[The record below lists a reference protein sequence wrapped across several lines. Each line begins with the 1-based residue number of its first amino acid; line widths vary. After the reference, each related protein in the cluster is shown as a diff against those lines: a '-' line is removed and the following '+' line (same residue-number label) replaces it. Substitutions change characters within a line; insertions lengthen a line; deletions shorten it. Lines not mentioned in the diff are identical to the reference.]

1 MFLQVRGH
9 LAFSVITFLIENVR
23 KASGSKPAPRAAG
36 YTGQAAR
43 FVKLG
48 VTKWIARRLKIL
60 GRFDKARGQDALKI
74 SGLEGPRGA
83 PPPAGAFKYP
93 GGVFPLLPQVLELVE
108 RRLVA
113 SFRFLAAV
121 THQVRVGEDQ
131 LAQRL
136 VKLFS
141 CDEQPLLGHS
151 AQAADLQCPLDF
163 DASGGQP
170 PERLGP
176 AHQIVGVQVGEI
188 QADLGFEFG

>member
-1 MFLQVRGH
+1 M
-9 LAFSVITFLIENVR
+9 
-23 KASGSKPAPRAAG
+23 
-36 YTGQAAR
+36 
-43 FVKLG
+43 
-48 VTKWIARRLKIL
+48 
-60 GRFDKARGQDALKI
+60 
-74 SGLEGPRGA
+74 LE
-83 PPPAGAFKYP
+83 
-93 GGVFPLLPQVLELVE
+93 QVE

-113 SFRFLAAV
+113 GFRFLATV

-151 AQAADLQCPLDF
+151 AKAAELQCPLDF

-188 QADLGFEFG
+188 QSVSRFRLPSTLLKPPPPTAKVLSPKSKLLASNITRSQDGP